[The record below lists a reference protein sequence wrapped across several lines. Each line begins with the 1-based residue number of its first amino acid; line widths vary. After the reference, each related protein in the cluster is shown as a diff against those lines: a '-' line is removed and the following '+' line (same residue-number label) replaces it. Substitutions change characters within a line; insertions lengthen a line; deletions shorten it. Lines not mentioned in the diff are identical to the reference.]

1 MTIKVKAMNT
11 FDIFIKGINPDRLK
25 ESEQIK
31 KQLSEALQI
40 SLSDVD
46 ELLLLPNGACVRR
59 NTPEKEAIEYQRALT
74 KLGLICLYLPT
85 RKQVTLE
92 LEPIEEELAA
102 ASVTCPNCNNI
113 MLVEED
119 AVAPEKCD
127 SCGVDIARFLA
138 QKEAEAEREAIKAKL
153 LATQNIQ
160 KALEEK
166 RQQEETQ
173 RLRKAE
179 LEKQVLEEI
188 GVKVEEKKPIN
199 KKLLVAGISSI
210 GLVIGASYF
219 FTASTSNLST
229 SIVNATPVMA
239 GANETNP
246 TGELALEMPSANAP
260 LDAQQ
265 AMQKTHDQAA
275 QVLNGFGL
283 DPDAFA
289 NAGANAPVSATTTVT
304 GAITNTAK
312 NTMPVAAA
320 TDVANSNAPAA
331 TNVAKTAT
339 VNVQTSSVNTT
350 EKQITP
356 QSIEPNL
363 LKAELLQATVE
374 NDVTWDKFLAQ
385 KTKILIEQKLPDK
398 GLQLAQFIVA
408 HDVYVDTI
416 GEQIA
421 RTQKEKQTQVV
432 ENYLTALETRLM
444 RLSPDEQAIYFA
456 QASVYLPAEN
466 GTNRLLIKAEN
477 VLASLQAPEL
487 QLKAVLKIAV
497 AYSKLGNIASA
508 NDYFTKINTLVSAVT
523 DVNTQMQLRARVACS
538 YYEIGNFTV
547 ATQWLNS
554 IEPLLSQISS
564 KTRTDLAKA
573 YAKCNQWQLISP
585 LLSQT
590 TENDTTLYQAL
601 TVLLKAGF
609 ANSAMELYKILHT
622 PIYQALA
629 DILIADY
636 SPNMAEKLVETAL
649 QTAKTLPPFE
659 QTLVL
664 AQAIDYFGKLKNKPQ
679 TEKLL
684 AQNKELLASL
694 PASDEK
700 DALLKVIALH
710 YSHGL
715 QSEQASFL
723 LTGIQTS
730 QLKTSLNVEIS
741 QLAKVRELLK
751 WEK

>member
-1 MTIKVKAMNT
+1 MTTKVKEMNT
-11 FDIFIKGINPDRLK
+11 FDIFIKGINPDRLE

-40 SLSDVD
+40 SLTDVD
-46 ELLLLPNGACVRR
+46 ELLLLPNSACVRR

-92 LEPIEEELAA
+92 LEPIEEELTET
-102 ASVTCPNCNNI
+102 SVTCPNCKNV
-113 MLVEED
+113 MQVEVD
-119 AVAPEKCD
+119 SSAPEKCD

-166 RQQEETQ
+166 RQQEEAQ

-210 GLVIGASYF
+210 GLVIGSSYF
-219 FTASTSNLST
+219 FSVSTPPPLTQTISQ
-229 SIVNATPVMA
+229 TPVLA
-239 GANETNP
+239 GANEVNSSAQ
-246 TGELALEMPSANAP
+246 LALETPSANAP

-289 NAGANAPVSATTTVT
+289 NAGANAPATTTVAGT
-304 GAITNTAK
+304 IANTPK
-312 NTMPVAAA
+312 NLMPVATA
-320 TDVANSNAPAA
+320 TAVANSNAPAA
-331 TNVAKTAT
+331 NV
-339 VNVQTSSVNTT
+339 VQTVDALTSSLNTS
-350 EKQITP
+350 EQKQILP
-356 QSIEPNL
+356 QSIVQNSSNI
-363 LKAELLQATVE
+363 ELLQATIE

-408 HDVYVDTI
+408 HDVYVDVI

-421 RTQKEKQTQVV
+421 SAQKEKQTQVI

-444 RLSPDEQAIYFA
+444 RLSPNEQAIYFA

-477 VLASLQAPEL
+477 VLASLQVPEL
-487 QLKAVLKIAV
+487 QLKVVLKIAV

-508 NDYFTKINTLVSAVT
+508 NNFFTKINTLISALT
-523 DVNTQMQLRARVACS
+523 DVNTQVQLRARVACS
-538 YYEIGNFTV
+538 YYEIGNSTA

-590 TENDTTLYQAL
+590 TENETALYQAL

-609 ANSAMELYKILHT
+609 VTSAMELHKVLHA
-622 PIYQALA
+622 PIYQALT

-636 SPNMAEKLVETAL
+636 SPDMAEKLVETAL
-649 QTAKTLPPFE
+649 QIAKTLPPFE

-684 AQNKELLASL
+684 AQNKELLAIL

-715 QSEQASFL
+715 QNEQASFL

>member
-1 MTIKVKAMNT
+1 MTTKVKAMNT
-11 FDIFIKGINPDRLK
+11 FDIFIKGINPDRLE

-40 SLSDVD
+40 SLTDVD
-46 ELLLLPNGACVRR
+46 ELLSLPNGACVRR
-59 NTPEKEAIEYQRALT
+59 DTQEKEAIEYQRALA
-74 KLGLICLYLPT
+74 KLGLIALYVPT
-85 RKQVTLE
+85 RKKVTLE

-102 ASVTCPNCNNI
+102 ASVTCPNCDNV
-113 MLVEED
+113 MPVLED
-119 AVAPEKCD
+119 SVVPEKCD
-127 SCGVDIARFLA
+127 SCGVDIAKFLA

-166 RQQEETQ
+166 RQQEEAQ

-210 GLVIGASYF
+210 GLVIGSSYF
-219 FTASTSNLST
+219 FSVSTSPPTQTISQ
-229 SIVNATPVMA
+229 TPVLA
-239 GANETNP
+239 GANEANSAAQ
-246 TGELALEMPSANAP
+246 LALETPSANAP

-289 NAGANAPVSATTTVT
+289 NAGANTPASATTAVA
-304 GAITNTAK
+304 GAIANAPK
-312 NTMPVAAA
+312 NAIPVAAA
-320 TDVANSNAPAA
+320 TAVANSNAPAA

-339 VNVQTSSVNTT
+339 VNAQTSSVNTT
-350 EKQITP
+350 EKKQIPP
-356 QSIEPNL
+356 QSIGQNL
-363 LKAELLQATVE
+363 SYTELLQATLE

-385 KTKILIEQKLPDK
+385 KTKTLIEQKLPDK

-416 GEQIA
+416 GEQIVSA
-421 RTQKEKQTQVV
+421 QKEKQTQVV
-432 ENYLTALETRLM
+432 ENYFTSLETRLM
-444 RLSPDEQAIYFA
+444 LLPPDEQAAYFA

-497 AYSKLGNIASA
+497 AYSKLGNITSA
-508 NDYFTKINTLVSAVT
+508 NDYFAKINTLISAVT
-523 DVNTQMQLRARVACS
+523 DVNTQVQLRARVACS
-538 YYEIGNFTV
+538 YYEIGNSTA

-564 KTRTDLAKA
+564 KTRTELAKA

-590 TENDTTLYQAL
+590 TENETALYQAL

-609 ANSAMELYKILHT
+609 VSSAMELHKVLHA
-622 PIYQALA
+622 PIYQALT

-636 SPNMAEKLVETAL
+636 SPDMAEKLVETAL
-649 QTAKTLPPFE
+649 QTAKTLSPFE

-684 AQNKELLASL
+684 AQNKELLVSL

-715 QSEQASFL
+715 QNEQASFL